1 MFGEGGFPSG
11 SVIKNPP
18 DNAGDVV
25 DENLIP
31 GSERSLGRGNGN
43 LPQYSWMENPMNRGA
58 WWLAD
63 HGVAKS

>member
-18 DNAGDVV
+18 DNAGDVI

-31 GSERSLGRGNGN
+31 GSERSLGGGNGN
-43 LPQYSWMENPMNRGA
+43 LPQYS
-58 WWLAD
+58 
-63 HGVAKS
+63 